1 MICTSLQHKNL
12 DALFEALETTEMAE
26 IRLDRC
32 PLSLEEIE
40 GLFGSSDVPL
50 VATCRIAD
58 VLADLQRTDGVPDT
72 EKGRR
77 EQQIRAYDIT
87 ERRLTKAVEAGA
99 AYIDLEIEAPAPMSK
114 RLRKTAQENGTIV
127 IRSYH
132 DFNGTPSREKLAE
145 TAAQCREFGAEVI
158 KIVTTARCAAD
169 AQTVLSLYDD
179 FDRLIAFCM
188 GEAGR
193 QSRLDCL
200 AKGAPYTYAALTE
213 EEATAPGQWTTAS
226 MKKALYGSWKPISCD
241 APLQMPCS
249 KSFAQR
255 AILAAA
261 LAEGTSHLSGYSP
274 CGDNESALA
283 VARSLGADVSFET
296 AGEAGSDEHFRSEAR
311 TRFCEEEPAS
321 PAVVIINGIGA
332 KAGCLQTE
340 SIHVGES
347 GLLTRLMIPIAA
359 VLGNGNVRI
368 TGEKTLP
375 GRPLKGAADMMASF
389 GVLLASENARSN
401 AFNDVFVPLT
411 VKNNLVPGKAEI
423 SGKDGSQLIS
433 GLLTALPL
441 TARNSTLYVEDPKS
455 IPYMFITVDVLG
467 KFGIRIQSEMEGDDI
482 FLQTQDWGH
491 CSQITFKVKG
501 NQQLKAADLAIEGDW
516 SAAANFLVAGAI
528 FGTLDL
534 DGLDTAS
541 LQADLSIMDILTE
554 AGASLSRLDEEKTLH
569 VQRAPLNAFHFD
581 LNQCPDLFP
590 IVAVLAAFCQGES
603 RLVGVNRLAGKES
616 DRGKAVADML
626 TQMGVENRIEDD
638 EMIIRGQSLQQR
650 LLTGALLRGGSYTSL
665 HDHRM
670 VMALRVAALGADA
683 PIVIDDEACVAKS
696 FPSFHEIFN
705 KINH

>member
-32 PLSLEEIE
+32 PLSPDDIE

-50 VATCRIAD
+50 VATCRIAE
-58 VLADLQRTDGVPDT
+58 VLADLQRADGIPDT

-114 RLRKTAQENGTIV
+114 RLRKAALENGTIV

-132 DFNGTPSREKLAE
+132 DFTGTPSREKLAE
-145 TAAQCREFGAEVI
+145 TISQCREFGAEVV
-158 KIVTTARCAAD
+158 KIVTTAQCEAD
-169 AQTVLSLYDD
+169 VQTVLSLYED

-200 AKGAPYTYAALTE
+200 AKGAPYTYAAFTE
-213 EEATAPGQWTTAS
+213 DEATAPGQWTTAS
-226 MKKALYGSWKPISCD
+226 MEKALYGNWKPIACD
-241 APLQMPCS
+241 TPLQMPCS

-283 VARSLGADVSFET
+283 VARSLGATVLPVEDA
-296 AGEAGSDEHFRSEAR
+296 AG
-311 TRFCEEEPAS
+311 TLT
-321 PAVVIINGIGA
+321 ITGIGA
-332 KAGCLQTE
+332 TAGSMDLKE
-340 SIHVGES
+340 VHVGES
-347 GLLTRLMIPIAA
+347 GLLTRLMIPIVA
-359 VLGNGNVRI
+359 VLGKGPVRI

-389 GVLLASENARSN
+389 GVLLSSDNARSN

-441 TARNSTLYVEDPKS
+441 TGKNSTLYVEDPKS

-516 SAAANFLVAGAI
+516 SAAVNFLVAGAI
-528 FGTLDL
+528 FGSLDL

-590 IVAVLAAFCQGES
+590 IVAVLATFCQGES
-603 RLVGVNRLAGKES
+603 RLAGVNRLAGKES

-626 TQMGVENRIEDD
+626 TQMGVKNRIEDD
-638 EMIIRGQSLQQR
+638 EMIICGRSLQQR
-650 LLTGALLRGGSYTSL
+650 LLTGTLLRGGSYTSL

-670 VMALRVAALGADA
+670 VMALKVAALGADR
-683 PIVIDDEACVAKS
+683 PITIDDEACVAKS

-705 KINH
+705 KIKH

>member
-32 PLSLEEIE
+32 PLSPDDIE

-50 VATCRIAD
+50 VATCRIAE
-58 VLADLQRTDGVPDT
+58 VLADLQRADGIPDT

-99 AYIDLEIEAPAPMSK
+99 AYIDLEMEAPAPMSK
-114 RLRKTAQENGTIV
+114 RLRKAAQENGTIV

-132 DFNGTPSREKLAE
+132 DFAGTPSREKLAE
-145 TAAQCREFGAEVI
+145 TVSQCREFGAEVV
-158 KIVTTARCAAD
+158 KIVTTAQCEAD
-169 AQTVLSLYDD
+169 VQTVLSLYDD

-213 EEATAPGQWTTAS
+213 DEATAPGQWSTAS
-226 MKKALYGSWKPISCD
+226 MKKALYGTWEPVTGNE
-241 APLQMPCS
+241 PLQMPCS

-283 VARSLGADVSFET
+283 VARSLGATVLPVEDA
-296 AGEAGSDEHFRSEAR
+296 AG
-311 TRFCEEEPAS
+311 TLT
-321 PAVVIINGIGA
+321 ITGIGA
-332 KAGCLQTE
+332 TAGSMDLKE
-340 SIHVGES
+340 VHVGES
-347 GLLTRLMIPIAA
+347 GLLTRLMIPIVA
-359 VLGNGNVRI
+359 VLGKGNVRI

-441 TARNSTLYVEDPKS
+441 TGKNSTLYVEDPKS

-528 FGTLDL
+528 FGSLDL

-603 RLVGVNRLAGKES
+603 RLAGVNRLAGKES

-626 TQMGVENRIEDD
+626 TQMGVKNRIEDD
-638 EMIIRGQSLQQR
+638 EMIICGRSLQQR
-650 LLTGALLRGGSYTSL
+650 LLTGTLLRGGSYTSL

-670 VMALRVAALGADA
+670 VMALKVAALGADR
-683 PIVIDDEACVAKS
+683 PITIDDEACVAKS

-705 KINH
+705 KIKH

>member
-58 VLADLQRTDGVPDT
+58 ILADLQRADGIPDT

-114 RLRKTAQENGTIV
+114 RLRKAALENGTIV

-132 DFNGTPSREKLAE
+132 DFTGTPSREKLAE
-145 TAAQCREFGAEVI
+145 TVSQCREFGAEVV
-158 KIVTTARCAAD
+158 KIVTTAQCEAD
-169 AQTVLSLYDD
+169 VQTVLSLYED

-200 AKGAPYTYAALTE
+200 AKGAPYTYAAFTE
-213 EEATAPGQWTTAS
+213 DEATAPGQWTTAS
-226 MKKALYGSWKPISCD
+226 MEKALYGNWKPIACD
-241 APLQMPCS
+241 TPLQMPCS

-283 VARSLGADVSFET
+283 VARSLGATVLPVEDA
-296 AGEAGSDEHFRSEAR
+296 AG
-311 TRFCEEEPAS
+311 TLT
-321 PAVVIINGIGA
+321 ITGIGA
-332 KAGCLQTE
+332 TAGSMDLKE
-340 SIHVGES
+340 VHVGES
-347 GLLTRLMIPIAA
+347 GLLTRLMIPIVA
-359 VLGNGNVRI
+359 VLGKGPVRI

-389 GVLLASENARSN
+389 GVLLSSDNARSN

-441 TARNSTLYVEDPKS
+441 TGKNSTLYVEDPKS

-501 NQQLKAADLAIEGDW
+501 NQQIKAADLAIEGDW

-528 FGTLDL
+528 FGSLDL

-590 IVAVLAAFCQGES
+590 IVAVLATFCQGES
-603 RLVGVNRLAGKES
+603 RLAGVNRLAGKES

-626 TQMGVENRIEDD
+626 TQMGVKNRIEDD
-638 EMIIRGQSLQQR
+638 EMIICGRSLQQR
-650 LLTGALLRGGSYTSL
+650 LLTGTLLRGGSYTSL

-670 VMALRVAALGADA
+670 VMALKVVALGADS
-683 PIVIDDEACVAKS
+683 PITIDDEACVAKS

-705 KINH
+705 KIKH

>member
-12 DALFEALETTEMAE
+12 DALFEALENTEMAE

-32 PLSLEEIE
+32 PLSPDDIE

-50 VATCRIAD
+50 VATCRIAE
-58 VLADLQRTDGVPDT
+58 VLADLQRADGIPDT

-99 AYIDLEIEAPAPMSK
+99 AYIDLEMEAPAPMSK
-114 RLRKTAQENGTIV
+114 RLRKAAQENGTIV

-132 DFNGTPSREKLAE
+132 DFAGTPSREKLAE
-145 TAAQCREFGAEVI
+145 TVSQCREFGAEVV
-158 KIVTTARCAAD
+158 KIVTTAQCEAD
-169 AQTVLSLYDD
+169 VQTVLSLYDD

-213 EEATAPGQWTTAS
+213 DEATAPGQWSTAS
-226 MKKALYGSWKPISCD
+226 MKKALYGTWEPVTGNE
-241 APLQMPCS
+241 PLQMPCS

-283 VARSLGADVSFET
+283 VARSLGATVLPVEDT
-296 AGEAGSDEHFRSEAR
+296 AG
-311 TRFCEEEPAS
+311 TLT
-321 PAVVIINGIGA
+321 ITGIGA
-332 KAGCLQTE
+332 TAGSMDLKE
-340 SIHVGES
+340 VHVGES
-347 GLLTRLMIPIAA
+347 GLLTRLMIPIVA
-359 VLGNGNVRI
+359 VLGKGNVRI

-441 TARNSTLYVEDPKS
+441 TGKNSTLYVEDPKS

-501 NQQLKAADLAIEGDW
+501 NQQIKAADLAIEGDW

-528 FGTLDL
+528 FGSLDL

-603 RLVGVNRLAGKES
+603 RLAGVNRLAGKES

-626 TQMGVENRIEDD
+626 TQMGVKNRIEDD
-638 EMIIRGQSLQQR
+638 EMIICGRSLQQR
-650 LLTGALLRGGSYTSL
+650 LLTGTLLRGGSYTSL

-670 VMALRVAALGADA
+670 VMALKVAALGADR
-683 PIVIDDEACVAKS
+683 PITIDDEACVAKS

-705 KINH
+705 KIKH

>member
-32 PLSLEEIE
+32 PLSPDDIE

-50 VATCRIAD
+50 VATCRIAE
-58 VLADLQRTDGVPDT
+58 VLADLQRADGIPDT

-99 AYIDLEIEAPAPMSK
+99 AYIDLEMEAPAPMSK
-114 RLRKTAQENGTIV
+114 RLRKAAQENGTIV

-132 DFNGTPSREKLAE
+132 DFTGTPSREKLAE
-145 TAAQCREFGAEVI
+145 TVSQCREFGAEVV
-158 KIVTTARCAAD
+158 KIVTTAQCEAD
-169 AQTVLSLYDD
+169 VQTVLSLYED

-200 AKGAPYTYAALTE
+200 AKGAPYTYAAFTE
-213 EEATAPGQWTTAS
+213 DEATAPGQWTTAS
-226 MKKALYGSWKPISCD
+226 MEKALYGNWKPIACD
-241 APLQMPCS
+241 TPLQMPCS

-283 VARSLGADVSFET
+283 VARSLGATVLPVEDA
-296 AGEAGSDEHFRSEAR
+296 AG
-311 TRFCEEEPAS
+311 TLT
-321 PAVVIINGIGA
+321 ITGIGA
-332 KAGCLQTE
+332 TAGSMDLKE
-340 SIHVGES
+340 VHVGES
-347 GLLTRLMIPIAA
+347 GLLTRLMIPIVA
-359 VLGNGNVRI
+359 VLGKGNVRI

-389 GVLLASENARSN
+389 GVLLSSDNARSN

-441 TARNSTLYVEDPKS
+441 TGKNSTLYVEDPKS

-501 NQQLKAADLAIEGDW
+501 NQQIKAADLAIEGDW

-528 FGTLDL
+528 FGSLDL

-590 IVAVLAAFCQGES
+590 IVAVLATFCQGES
-603 RLVGVNRLAGKES
+603 RLAGVNRLAGKES

-626 TQMGVENRIEDD
+626 TQMGVENHIEDD

-670 VMALRVAALGADA
+670 VMALKVAALGADS
-683 PIVIDDEACVAKS
+683 PITIDDEACVAKS

-705 KINH
+705 KIKH

>member
-32 PLSLEEIE
+32 PLSPDDIE

-50 VATCRIAD
+50 VATCRIAE
-58 VLADLQRTDGVPDT
+58 VLADLQRADGIPDT

-99 AYIDLEIEAPAPMSK
+99 AYIDLEMEAPAPMSK
-114 RLRKTAQENGTIV
+114 RLRKAAQENGTIV

-132 DFNGTPSREKLAE
+132 DFTGTPSREKLAE
-145 TAAQCREFGAEVI
+145 TVSQCREFGAEVV
-158 KIVTTARCAAD
+158 KIVTTAQCEAD
-169 AQTVLSLYDD
+169 VQTVLSLYED

-213 EEATAPGQWTTAS
+213 DEATAPGQWSTAS
-226 MKKALYGSWKPISCD
+226 MKKALYGNWKPIACD
-241 APLQMPCS
+241 TPLQMPCS

-283 VARSLGADVSFET
+283 VARSLGATVLPVEDA
-296 AGEAGSDEHFRSEAR
+296 AG
-311 TRFCEEEPAS
+311 TLT
-321 PAVVIINGIGA
+321 ITGIGA
-332 KAGCLQTE
+332 TAGSMDLKE
-340 SIHVGES
+340 VHVGES
-347 GLLTRLMIPIAA
+347 GLLTRLMIPIVA
-359 VLGNGNVRI
+359 VLGKGNVRI

-389 GVLLASENARSN
+389 GVLLSSDNARSN

-441 TARNSTLYVEDPKS
+441 TGKNSTLYVEDPKS

-501 NQQLKAADLAIEGDW
+501 NQQIKAADLAIEGDW
-516 SAAANFLVAGAI
+516 SAAANFLVAGAL
-528 FGTLDL
+528 FGSLDL

-590 IVAVLAAFCQGES
+590 IVAVLATFCQGES
-603 RLVGVNRLAGKES
+603 RLAGVNRLAGKES

-626 TQMGVENRIEDD
+626 TQMGVENHIEDD
-638 EMIIRGQSLQQR
+638 EMIICGRSLQQR

-670 VMALRVAALGADA
+670 VMALKVAALGADS
-683 PIVIDDEACVAKS
+683 PITIDDEACVAKS

-705 KINH
+705 KIKH

>member
-32 PLSLEEIE
+32 PLSPDDIE

-50 VATCRIAD
+50 VATCRIAE
-58 VLADLQRTDGVPDT
+58 VLADLQRADGIPDT

-87 ERRLTKAVEAGA
+87 ERRLAKAVEAGA
-99 AYIDLEIEAPAPMSK
+99 AYIDLEMEAPAPMSK
-114 RLRKTAQENGTIV
+114 RLRKAALENGTIV

-132 DFNGTPSREKLAE
+132 DFTGTPSREKLAE
-145 TAAQCREFGAEVI
+145 TISQCREFGAEVV
-158 KIVTTARCAAD
+158 KIVTTAQCEAD
-169 AQTVLSLYDD
+169 VQTVLSLYED

-200 AKGAPYTYAALTE
+200 AKGAPYTYAAFTE
-213 EEATAPGQWTTAS
+213 DEATAPGQWTTAS
-226 MKKALYGSWKPISCD
+226 MEKALYGNWKPIACD
-241 APLQMPCS
+241 TPLQMPCS

-283 VARSLGADVSFET
+283 VARSLGATVLPVEDA
-296 AGEAGSDEHFRSEAR
+296 AG
-311 TRFCEEEPAS
+311 TLT
-321 PAVVIINGIGA
+321 ITGIGA
-332 KAGCLQTE
+332 TAGSMDLKE
-340 SIHVGES
+340 VHVGES
-347 GLLTRLMIPIAA
+347 GLLTRLMIPIVA
-359 VLGNGNVRI
+359 VLGKGNVRI

-441 TARNSTLYVEDPKS
+441 TGKNSTLYVEDPKS

-501 NQQLKAADLAIEGDW
+501 NQQIKAADLAIEGDW

-528 FGTLDL
+528 FGSLDL

-590 IVAVLAAFCQGES
+590 IVAVLATFCQGES
-603 RLVGVNRLAGKES
+603 RLAGVNRLAGKES

-626 TQMGVENRIEDD
+626 TQMGVKNRIEDD
-638 EMIIRGQSLQQR
+638 EMIICGRSLQQR
-650 LLTGALLRGGSYTSL
+650 LLTGTLLRGGSYTSL

-670 VMALRVAALGADA
+670 VMALKVAALGADR
-683 PIVIDDEACVAKS
+683 PITIDDEACVAKS

-705 KINH
+705 KIKH

>member
-12 DALFEALETTEMAE
+12 DALYEALETTEMAE

-58 VLADLQRTDGVPDT
+58 ILADLQRADGIPDT

-99 AYIDLEIEAPAPMSK
+99 AYIDLEMEAPAPMSK
-114 RLRKTAQENGTIV
+114 RLRKAAQENGTIV

-132 DFNGTPSREKLAE
+132 DFAGTPSREKLAE
-145 TAAQCREFGAEVI
+145 TVSQCREFGAEVV
-158 KIVTTARCAAD
+158 KIVTTAQCEAD
-169 AQTVLSLYDD
+169 VQTVLSLYED

-213 EEATAPGQWTTAS
+213 DEATAPGQWSTAS
-226 MKKALYGSWKPISCD
+226 MKKALYGTWEPVTGHE
-241 APLQMPCS
+241 PLQMPCS

-261 LAEGTSHLSGYSP
+261 LADGTSHLSGYSP

-283 VARSLGADVSFET
+283 VARSLGATVTT
-296 AGEAGSDEHFRSEAR
+296 AEEAAG
-311 TRFCEEEPAS
+311 TLT
-321 PAVVIINGIGA
+321 ITGIGA
-332 KAGCLQTE
+332 TAGSMDLKE
-340 SIHVGES
+340 VHVGES
-347 GLLTRLMIPIAA
+347 GLLTRLMIPIVA
-359 VLGNGNVRI
+359 VLGKGNVRI

-389 GVLLASENARSN
+389 GVLLSSDNARSN

-441 TARNSTLYVEDPKS
+441 TGKNSTLYVEDPKS

-528 FGTLDL
+528 FGSLDL

-590 IVAVLAAFCQGES
+590 IVAVLATFCQGES
-603 RLVGVNRLAGKES
+603 RLAGVNRLAGKES

-626 TQMGVENRIEDD
+626 TQMGVENHIEDD
-638 EMIIRGQSLQQR
+638 EMIICGQSLQQR

-670 VMALRVAALGADA
+670 VMALKVAALGADG
-683 PIVIDDEACVAKS
+683 PITIDDEACVAKS

-705 KINH
+705 KIKH

>member
-32 PLSLEEIE
+32 PLSPDDIE

-50 VATCRIAD
+50 VATCRIAE
-58 VLADLQRTDGVPDT
+58 VLADLQRADGIPDT

-99 AYIDLEIEAPAPMSK
+99 AYIDLEMEAPAPMSK
-114 RLRKTAQENGTIV
+114 RLRKAAQENGTIV

-132 DFNGTPSREKLAE
+132 DFAGTPSREKLAE
-145 TAAQCREFGAEVI
+145 TVSQCREFGAEVV
-158 KIVTTARCAAD
+158 KIVTTAQCEAD
-169 AQTVLSLYDD
+169 VQTVLSLYDD

-213 EEATAPGQWTTAS
+213 DEATAPGQWSTAS
-226 MKKALYGSWKPISCD
+226 MKKALYGTWEPVTGNE
-241 APLQMPCS
+241 PLQMPCS

-283 VARSLGADVSFET
+283 VARSLGATVLPVEDT
-296 AGEAGSDEHFRSEAR
+296 AG
-311 TRFCEEEPAS
+311 TLT
-321 PAVVIINGIGA
+321 ITGIGA
-332 KAGCLQTE
+332 TAGSMDLKE
-340 SIHVGES
+340 VHVGES
-347 GLLTRLMIPIAA
+347 GLLTRLMIPIVA
-359 VLGNGNVRI
+359 VLGKGPVRI

-441 TARNSTLYVEDPKS
+441 TGKNSTLYVEDPKS

-528 FGTLDL
+528 FGSLDL

-603 RLVGVNRLAGKES
+603 RLAGVNRLAGKES

-626 TQMGVENRIEDD
+626 TQMGVKNRIEDD
-638 EMIIRGQSLQQR
+638 EMIICGRSLQQR
-650 LLTGALLRGGSYTSL
+650 LLTGTLLRGGSYTSL

-670 VMALRVAALGADA
+670 VMALKVAALGADR
-683 PIVIDDEACVAKS
+683 PITIDDEACVAKS

-705 KINH
+705 KIKH

>member
-12 DALFEALETTEMAE
+12 DALFEALENTEMAE

-32 PLSLEEIE
+32 PLSPDDIE

-50 VATCRIAD
+50 VATCRIAE
-58 VLADLQRTDGVPDT
+58 VLADLQRADGIPDT
-72 EKGRR
+72 EKGGR

-99 AYIDLEIEAPAPMSK
+99 AYIDLEMEAPAPMSK
-114 RLRKTAQENGTIV
+114 RLRKAAQENGTIV

-132 DFNGTPSREKLAE
+132 DFAGTPSREKLAE
-145 TAAQCREFGAEVI
+145 TVSQCREFGAEVV
-158 KIVTTARCAAD
+158 KIVTTAQCEAD
-169 AQTVLSLYDD
+169 VQTVLPLYDD

-213 EEATAPGQWTTAS
+213 DEATAPGQWSTAS
-226 MKKALYGSWKPISCD
+226 MKKALYGTWEPVTGNE
-241 APLQMPCS
+241 PLQMPCS

-283 VARSLGADVSFET
+283 VARSLGATVLPVEDT
-296 AGEAGSDEHFRSEAR
+296 AG
-311 TRFCEEEPAS
+311 TLT
-321 PAVVIINGIGA
+321 ITGIGA
-332 KAGCLQTE
+332 TAGSMDLKE
-340 SIHVGES
+340 VHVGES
-347 GLLTRLMIPIAA
+347 GLLTRLMIPIVA
-359 VLGNGNVRI
+359 VLGKGNVRI

-441 TARNSTLYVEDPKS
+441 TGKNSTLYVEDPKS

-501 NQQLKAADLAIEGDW
+501 NQQIKAADLAIEGDW

-528 FGTLDL
+528 FGSLDL

-603 RLVGVNRLAGKES
+603 RLAGVNRLAGKES

-626 TQMGVENRIEDD
+626 TQMGVKNRIEDD
-638 EMIIRGQSLQQR
+638 EMIICGRSLQQR
-650 LLTGALLRGGSYTSL
+650 LLTGTLLRGGSYTSL

-670 VMALRVAALGADA
+670 VMALKVVARGADS
-683 PIVIDDEACVAKS
+683 PITIDDEACVAKS

-705 KINH
+705 KIKH

>member
-12 DALFEALETTEMAE
+12 DALYEALETTEMAE

-58 VLADLQRTDGVPDT
+58 ILADLQRADGIPDT

-99 AYIDLEIEAPAPMSK
+99 AYLDLEIEAPAPMSK
-114 RLRKTAQENGTIV
+114 RLRKAALENGTIV

-132 DFNGTPSREKLAE
+132 DFTGTPSREKLAE
-145 TAAQCREFGAEVI
+145 TVSQCREFGAEVV
-158 KIVTTARCAAD
+158 KIVTTAQCEAD
-169 AQTVLSLYDD
+169 VQTVLSLYED

-200 AKGAPYTYAALTE
+200 AKGAPYTYAAFTE
-213 EEATAPGQWTTAS
+213 DEATAPGQWTTAS
-226 MKKALYGSWKPISCD
+226 MEKALYGNWKPIACD
-241 APLQMPCS
+241 TPLQMPCS

-261 LAEGTSHLSGYSP
+261 LADGTSHLSGYSP

-283 VARSLGADVSFET
+283 VAREMADVEQVVQN
-296 AGEAGSDEHFRSEAR
+296 EA
-311 TRFCEEEPAS
+311 
-321 PAVVIINGIGA
+321 
-332 KAGCLQTE
+332 
-340 SIHVGES
+340 IHVGES
-347 GLLTRLMIPIAA
+347 GLLTRLMIPIVA
-359 VLGNGNVRI
+359 VLGKGNVRI

-389 GVLLASENARSN
+389 GVLLSSDNARSN

-441 TARNSTLYVEDPKS
+441 TGKNSTLYVEDPKS

-528 FGTLDL
+528 FGSLDL

-554 AGASLSRLDEEKTLH
+554 AGASLSRLDDEKTIH

-590 IVAVLAAFCQGES
+590 IVAVLATFCQGES
-603 RLVGVNRLAGKES
+603 RLAGVNRLAGKES

-626 TQMGVENRIEDD
+626 TQMGVENHIEDD

-670 VMALRVAALGADA
+670 VMALKVAALGADG
-683 PIVIDDEACVAKS
+683 PITIDDEACVAKS

-705 KINH
+705 KIKH

>member
-12 DALFEALETTEMAE
+12 DALFEALENTEMAE

-32 PLSLEEIE
+32 PLSPDDIE

-50 VATCRIAD
+50 VATCRIAE
-58 VLADLQRTDGVPDT
+58 VLADLQRADGIPDT

-99 AYIDLEIEAPAPMSK
+99 AYIDLEMEAPAPMSK
-114 RLRKTAQENGTIV
+114 RLRKAAQENGTIV

-132 DFNGTPSREKLAE
+132 DFAGTPSREKLAE
-145 TAAQCREFGAEVI
+145 TVSQCREFGAEVV
-158 KIVTTARCAAD
+158 KIVTTAQCEAD
-169 AQTVLSLYDD
+169 VQTVLSLYDD

-213 EEATAPGQWTTAS
+213 DEATAPGQWSTAS
-226 MKKALYGSWKPISCD
+226 MKKALYGTWEPVTGNE
-241 APLQMPCS
+241 PLQMPCS

-283 VARSLGADVSFET
+283 VARSLGATVLPVEDT
-296 AGEAGSDEHFRSEAR
+296 AG
-311 TRFCEEEPAS
+311 TLT
-321 PAVVIINGIGA
+321 ITGIGA
-332 KAGCLQTE
+332 TAGSMDLKE
-340 SIHVGES
+340 VHVGES
-347 GLLTRLMIPIAA
+347 GLLTRLMIPIVA
-359 VLGNGNVRI
+359 VLGKGPVRI

-389 GVLLASENARSN
+389 GVLLSSDNARSN

-441 TARNSTLYVEDPKS
+441 TGKNSTLYVEDPKS

-528 FGTLDL
+528 FGSLDL

-603 RLVGVNRLAGKES
+603 RLAGVNRLAGKES

-626 TQMGVENRIEDD
+626 TQMGVKNRIEDD
-638 EMIIRGQSLQQR
+638 EMIICGRSLQQR
-650 LLTGALLRGGSYTSL
+650 LLTGTLLRGGSYTSL

-670 VMALRVAALGADA
+670 VMALKVAALGADR
-683 PIVIDDEACVAKS
+683 PITIDDEACVAKS

-705 KINH
+705 KIKH

>member
-114 RLRKTAQENGTIV
+114 RLRKAAQENGSIV

-132 DFNGTPSREKLAE
+132 DFDGTPSREKLAE
-145 TAAQCREFGAEVI
+145 TAALCREFGAEVI

-213 EEATAPGQWTTAS
+213 EEATAPGQWTTEP
-226 MKKALYGSWKPISCD
+226 MKKALYGSWKPIFCD

-283 VARSLGADVSFET
+283 VARSLGADVSAET
-296 AGEAGSDEHFRSEAR
+296 
-311 TRFCEEEPAS
+311 TS
-321 PAVVIINGIGA
+321 PTVLTIKGIGA

-441 TARNSTLYVEDPKS
+441 TAKNSTLYVEDPKS

-528 FGTLDL
+528 FGSLDL

>member
-32 PLSLEEIE
+32 PLSPDDIE

-50 VATCRIAD
+50 VATCRIAE
-58 VLADLQRTDGVPDT
+58 VLADLQRADGIPDT

-87 ERRLTKAVEAGA
+87 ERRLAKAVEAGA
-99 AYIDLEIEAPAPMSK
+99 AYIDLEMEAPAPMSK
-114 RLRKTAQENGTIV
+114 RLRKAALENGTIV

-132 DFNGTPSREKLAE
+132 DFTGTPSREKLAE
-145 TAAQCREFGAEVI
+145 TISQCREFGAEVV
-158 KIVTTARCAAD
+158 KIVTTAQCEAD
-169 AQTVLSLYDD
+169 VQTVLSLYED

-200 AKGAPYTYAALTE
+200 AKGAPYTYAAFTE
-213 EEATAPGQWTTAS
+213 DEATAPGQWTTAS
-226 MKKALYGSWKPISCD
+226 MEKALYGNWKPIACD
-241 APLQMPCS
+241 TPLQMPCS

-283 VARSLGADVSFET
+283 VARSLGATVLPVEDA
-296 AGEAGSDEHFRSEAR
+296 AG
-311 TRFCEEEPAS
+311 TLT
-321 PAVVIINGIGA
+321 ITGIGA
-332 KAGCLQTE
+332 TAGSMDLKE
-340 SIHVGES
+340 VHVGES
-347 GLLTRLMIPIAA
+347 GLLTRLMIPIVA
-359 VLGNGNVRI
+359 VLGKGNVRI

-441 TARNSTLYVEDPKS
+441 TGKNSTLYVEDPKS

-501 NQQLKAADLAIEGDW
+501 NQQIKAADLAIEGDW

-528 FGTLDL
+528 FGSLDL

-590 IVAVLAAFCQGES
+590 IVAVLATFCQGES
-603 RLVGVNRLAGKES
+603 RLAGVNRLAGKES

-626 TQMGVENRIEDD
+626 TQMGVKNRIEDD
-638 EMIIRGQSLQQR
+638 EMIICGRSLQQR
-650 LLTGALLRGGSYTSL
+650 LLTGTLLRGGSYTSL

-670 VMALRVAALGADA
+670 VMALKVVALGADS
-683 PIVIDDEACVAKS
+683 PITIDDEACVAKS

-705 KINH
+705 KIKH

>member
-32 PLSLEEIE
+32 PLSPDDIE

-50 VATCRIAD
+50 VATCRIAE
-58 VLADLQRTDGVPDT
+58 VLADLQRADGIPDT

-87 ERRLTKAVEAGA
+87 ERRLAKAVEAGA
-99 AYIDLEIEAPAPMSK
+99 AYIDLEMEAPAPMSK
-114 RLRKTAQENGTIV
+114 RLRKAALENGTIV

-132 DFNGTPSREKLAE
+132 DFTGTPSREKLAE
-145 TAAQCREFGAEVI
+145 TISQCREFGAEVV
-158 KIVTTARCAAD
+158 KIVTTAQCEAD
-169 AQTVLSLYDD
+169 VQTVLSLYED

-200 AKGAPYTYAALTE
+200 AKGAPYTYAAFTE
-213 EEATAPGQWTTAS
+213 DEATAPGQWTTAS
-226 MKKALYGSWKPISCD
+226 MEKALYGNWKPIACD
-241 APLQMPCS
+241 TPLQMPCS

-283 VARSLGADVSFET
+283 VARSLGATVLPVEDA
-296 AGEAGSDEHFRSEAR
+296 AG
-311 TRFCEEEPAS
+311 TLT
-321 PAVVIINGIGA
+321 ITGIGA
-332 KAGCLQTE
+332 TAGSMDLKE
-340 SIHVGES
+340 VHVGES
-347 GLLTRLMIPIAA
+347 GLLTRLMIPIVA
-359 VLGNGNVRI
+359 VLGKGPVRI

-375 GRPLKGAADMMASF
+375 GRPLKDAADMMAWF
-389 GVLLASENARSN
+389 GVLLSSDNARSN

-441 TARNSTLYVEDPKS
+441 TGKNSTLYVEDPKS

-482 FLQTQDWGH
+482 FLQTQDGGH

-501 NQQLKAADLAIEGDW
+501 NQQIKAADLAIEGDW

-528 FGTLDL
+528 FGSLDL

-590 IVAVLAAFCQGES
+590 IVAVLATFCQGES
-603 RLVGVNRLAGKES
+603 RLAGVNRLAGKES

-626 TQMGVENRIEDD
+626 TQMGVKNRIEDD
-638 EMIIRGQSLQQR
+638 EMIICGRSLQQR
-650 LLTGALLRGGSYTSL
+650 LLTGTLLRGGSYTSL

-670 VMALRVAALGADA
+670 VMALKVVALGADS
-683 PIVIDDEACVAKS
+683 PITIDDEACVAKS

-705 KINH
+705 KIKH

>member
-32 PLSLEEIE
+32 PLSPDDIE

-50 VATCRIAD
+50 VATCRIAE
-58 VLADLQRTDGVPDT
+58 VLADLQRADGIPDT

-87 ERRLTKAVEAGA
+87 ERRLAKAVEAGA
-99 AYIDLEIEAPAPMSK
+99 AYIDLEMEAPAPMSK
-114 RLRKTAQENGTIV
+114 RLRKAALENGTIV

-132 DFNGTPSREKLAE
+132 DFTGTPSREKLAE
-145 TAAQCREFGAEVI
+145 TISQCREFGAEVV
-158 KIVTTARCAAD
+158 KIVTTAQCEAD
-169 AQTVLSLYDD
+169 VQTVLSLYED

-193 QSRLDCL
+193 QSRQDCL
-200 AKGAPYTYAALTE
+200 AKGAPYTYAAFTE
-213 EEATAPGQWTTAS
+213 DEATAPGQWTTAS
-226 MKKALYGSWKPISCD
+226 MEKALYGNWKPIACD
-241 APLQMPCS
+241 TPLQMPCS

-283 VARSLGADVSFET
+283 VARSLGATVLPVEDA
-296 AGEAGSDEHFRSEAR
+296 AG
-311 TRFCEEEPAS
+311 TLT
-321 PAVVIINGIGA
+321 ITGIGA
-332 KAGCLQTE
+332 TAGSMDLKE
-340 SIHVGES
+340 VHVGES
-347 GLLTRLMIPIAA
+347 GLLTRLMIPIVA
-359 VLGNGNVRI
+359 VLGKGPVRI

-389 GVLLASENARSN
+389 GVLLSSDNARSN

-441 TARNSTLYVEDPKS
+441 TGKNSTLYVEDPKS

-501 NQQLKAADLAIEGDW
+501 NQQIKAADLAIEGDW

-528 FGTLDL
+528 FGSLDL

-590 IVAVLAAFCQGES
+590 IVAVLATFCQGES
-603 RLVGVNRLAGKES
+603 RLAGVNRLAGKES

-626 TQMGVENRIEDD
+626 TQMGVKNRIEDD
-638 EMIIRGQSLQQR
+638 EMIICGRSLQQR
-650 LLTGALLRGGSYTSL
+650 LLTGTLLRGGSYTSL

-670 VMALRVAALGADA
+670 VMALKVVALGADS
-683 PIVIDDEACVAKS
+683 PITIDDEACVAKS

-705 KINH
+705 KIKH

>member
-58 VLADLQRTDGVPDT
+58 ILADLQRADGIPDT

-99 AYIDLEIEAPAPMSK
+99 AYLDLEMEAPAPMSK
-114 RLRKTAQENGTIV
+114 RLRKAAQENGTIV

-132 DFNGTPSREKLAE
+132 DFAGTPSREKLAE
-145 TAAQCREFGAEVI
+145 TVSQCREFGAEVV
-158 KIVTTARCAAD
+158 KIVTTAQCEAD
-169 AQTVLSLYDD
+169 VQTVLSLYED

-200 AKGAPYTYAALTE
+200 AKGAPYTYAAFTE
-213 EEATAPGQWTTAS
+213 DEATAPGQWTNAS
-226 MKKALYGSWKPISCD
+226 MEKALYGNWKPIACD
-241 APLQMPCS
+241 TPLQMPCS

-283 VARSLGADVSFET
+283 VARSLDATVLPVEDA
-296 AGEAGSDEHFRSEAR
+296 AG
-311 TRFCEEEPAS
+311 TLT
-321 PAVVIINGIGA
+321 ITGIGA
-332 KAGCLQTE
+332 TAGSMDLKE
-340 SIHVGES
+340 VHVGES
-347 GLLTRLMIPIAA
+347 GLLTRLMIPIVA
-359 VLGNGNVRI
+359 VLGKGPVRI

-441 TARNSTLYVEDPKS
+441 TGKNSTLYVEDPKS

-528 FGTLDL
+528 FGSLDL

-554 AGASLSRLDEEKTLH
+554 AGASLSRLDDEKTIH

-603 RLVGVNRLAGKES
+603 RLAGVNRLAGKES

-626 TQMGVENRIEDD
+626 TQMGVENHIEDD

-670 VMALRVAALGADA
+670 VMALKVAALGADR
-683 PIVIDDEACVAKS
+683 PITIDDEACVAKS

-705 KINH
+705 KIKH

>member
-114 RLRKTAQENGTIV
+114 RLRKAAQENGSIV

-213 EEATAPGQWTTAS
+213 DEATAPGQWTTAS
-226 MKKALYGSWKPISCD
+226 MEKALYGNWKPIACD
-241 APLQMPCS
+241 TPLQMPCS

-261 LAEGTSHLSGYSP
+261 LADGTSHLSGYSP

-283 VARSLGADVSFET
+283 VARSLGATVT
-296 AGEAGSDEHFRSEAR
+296 GEDA
-311 TRFCEEEPAS
+311 T
-321 PAVVIINGIGA
+321 PAVLTINGIGA
-332 KAGCLQTE
+332 HAGCLQNE
-340 SIHVGES
+340 ALHVGES

-441 TARNSTLYVEDPKS
+441 TAKNSTLYVEDPKS

-516 SAAANFLVAGAI
+516 SAAANFLVAGAL
-528 FGTLDL
+528 FGSLDL

-705 KINH
+705 KIKH

>member
-32 PLSLEEIE
+32 PLSPDDIE

-50 VATCRIAD
+50 VATCRIAE
-58 VLADLQRTDGVPDT
+58 VLADLQRADGIPDT

-99 AYIDLEIEAPAPMSK
+99 AYIDLEMEAPAPMSK
-114 RLRKTAQENGTIV
+114 RLRKAALENGTIV

-132 DFNGTPSREKLAE
+132 DFTGTPSREKLAE
-145 TAAQCREFGAEVI
+145 TISQCREFGAEVV
-158 KIVTTARCAAD
+158 KIVTTAQCEAD
-169 AQTVLSLYDD
+169 VQTVLSLYED

-200 AKGAPYTYAALTE
+200 AKGAPYTYAAFTE
-213 EEATAPGQWTTAS
+213 DEATAPGQWTTAS
-226 MKKALYGSWKPISCD
+226 MEKALYGNWKPIACD
-241 APLQMPCS
+241 TPLQMPCS

-283 VARSLGADVSFET
+283 VARSLGATVLPVEDA
-296 AGEAGSDEHFRSEAR
+296 AG
-311 TRFCEEEPAS
+311 TLT
-321 PAVVIINGIGA
+321 ITGIGA
-332 KAGCLQTE
+332 TAGSMDLKE
-340 SIHVGES
+340 VHVGES
-347 GLLTRLMIPIAA
+347 GLLTRLMIPIVA
-359 VLGNGNVRI
+359 VLGKGPVRI

-389 GVLLASENARSN
+389 GVLLSSDNARSN

-441 TARNSTLYVEDPKS
+441 TGKNSTLYVEDPKS

-501 NQQLKAADLAIEGDW
+501 NQQIKAADLAIEGDW

-528 FGTLDL
+528 FGSLDL

-590 IVAVLAAFCQGES
+590 IVAVLATFCQGES
-603 RLVGVNRLAGKES
+603 RLAGVNRLAGKES

-626 TQMGVENRIEDD
+626 TQMGVKNRIEDD
-638 EMIIRGQSLQQR
+638 EMIICGRSLQQR
-650 LLTGALLRGGSYTSL
+650 LLTGTLLRGGSYTSL

-670 VMALRVAALGADA
+670 VMALKVVALGADS
-683 PIVIDDEACVAKS
+683 PITIDDEACVAKS

-705 KINH
+705 KIKH

>member
-12 DALFEALETTEMAE
+12 DALYEALETTEMAE

-32 PLSLEEIE
+32 PLSMEEIE

-50 VATCRIAD
+50 VATCRIAE
-58 VLADLQRTDGVPDT
+58 VLADLQRADGIPDT

-99 AYIDLEIEAPAPMSK
+99 AYIDLEMEAPAPMSK
-114 RLRKTAQENGTIV
+114 RLRKAAQENGTIV

-132 DFNGTPSREKLAE
+132 DFTGTPSREKLAE

-158 KIVTTARCAAD
+158 KIVTTARSAAD
-169 AQTVLSLYDD
+169 VQTVLSLYDD

-213 EEATAPGQWTTAS
+213 DEATAPGQWTTAS
-226 MKKALYGSWKPISCD
+226 MEKALYGNWKPIACD
-241 APLQMPCS
+241 TPLQMPCS

-261 LAEGTSHLSGYSP
+261 LADGTSHLSGYSP

-283 VARSLGADVSFET
+283 VARSLGATVLPVEDA
-296 AGEAGSDEHFRSEAR
+296 AG
-311 TRFCEEEPAS
+311 TLT
-321 PAVVIINGIGA
+321 ITGIGA
-332 KAGCLQTE
+332 TAGSMDLKE
-340 SIHVGES
+340 VHVGES
-347 GLLTRLMIPIAA
+347 GLLTRLMIPIVA
-359 VLGNGNVRI
+359 VLGKGPVRI

-441 TARNSTLYVEDPKS
+441 TGKNSTLYVEDPKS

-501 NQQLKAADLAIEGDW
+501 NQQIKAADLAIEGDW

-528 FGTLDL
+528 FGSLDL

-603 RLVGVNRLAGKES
+603 RLAGVNRLAGKES

-626 TQMGVENRIEDD
+626 TQMGVKNRIEDD
-638 EMIIRGQSLQQR
+638 EMIICGRSLQQR
-650 LLTGALLRGGSYTSL
+650 LLTGTLLRGGSYTSL

-670 VMALRVAALGADA
+670 VMALKVAALGADR
-683 PIVIDDEACVAKS
+683 PITIDDEACVAKS

-705 KINH
+705 KIKH

>member
-1 MICTSLQHKNL
+1 MDH
-12 DALFEALETTEMAE
+12 
-26 IRLDRC
+26 R
-32 PLSLEEIE
+32 
-40 GLFGSSDVPL
+40 V
-50 VATCRIAD
+50 
-58 VLADLQRTDGVPDT
+58 
-72 EKGRR
+72 
-77 EQQIRAYDIT
+77 
-87 ERRLTKAVEAGA
+87 
-99 AYIDLEIEAPAPMSK
+99 
-114 RLRKTAQENGTIV
+114 
-127 IRSYH
+127 H
-132 DFNGTPSREKLAE
+132 
-145 TAAQCREFGAEVI
+145 
-158 KIVTTARCAAD
+158 
-169 AQTVLSLYDD
+169 
-179 FDRLIAFCM
+179 
-188 GEAGR
+188 
-193 QSRLDCL
+193 
-200 AKGAPYTYAALTE
+200 
-213 EEATAPGQWTTAS
+213 
-226 MKKALYGSWKPISCD
+226 
-241 APLQMPCS
+241 
-249 KSFAQR
+249 
-255 AILAAA
+255 AAA

-283 VARSLGADVSFET
+283 VARSLGATVLPVEDA
-296 AGEAGSDEHFRSEAR
+296 AG
-311 TRFCEEEPAS
+311 TLT
-321 PAVVIINGIGA
+321 ITGIGA
-332 KAGCLQTE
+332 HAGCLQNE
-340 SIHVGES
+340 AIHVGES
-347 GLLTRLMIPIAA
+347 GLLTRLMIPIVA
-359 VLGNGNVRI
+359 VLGKGNVRI
-368 TGEKTLP
+368 T
-375 GRPLKGAADMMASF
+375 DMMASF

-441 TARNSTLYVEDPKS
+441 TGKNSTLYVEDPKS

-501 NQQLKAADLAIEGDW
+501 NQQIKAADLAIEGDW

-528 FGTLDL
+528 FGSLDL

-603 RLVGVNRLAGKES
+603 RLAGVNRLAGKES

-626 TQMGVENRIEDD
+626 TQMGVKNRIEDD
-638 EMIIRGQSLQQR
+638 EMIICGRSLQQR
-650 LLTGALLRGGSYTSL
+650 LLTGTLLRGGSYTSL

-670 VMALRVAALGADA
+670 VMALKVAALGADR
-683 PIVIDDEACVAKS
+683 PLTIDDEACVAKS

-705 KINH
+705 KIKH

>member
-12 DALFEALETTEMAE
+12 DALYEALETTEMAE

-58 VLADLQRTDGVPDT
+58 ILADLQRADGIPDT

-99 AYIDLEIEAPAPMSK
+99 AYIDLEMEAPAPMSK
-114 RLRKTAQENGTIV
+114 RLRKAAQENGTIV

-132 DFNGTPSREKLAE
+132 DFAGTPSREKLAE
-145 TAAQCREFGAEVI
+145 TASQCREFGAEVV
-158 KIVTTARCAAD
+158 KIVTTARSAAD
-169 AQTVLSLYDD
+169 VQTVLSLYDD

-200 AKGAPYTYAALTE
+200 AKGAPYTYAAFTE
-213 EEATAPGQWTTAS
+213 DEATAPGQWTTAS
-226 MKKALYGSWKPISCD
+226 MEKALYGNWKPIACD
-241 APLQMPCS
+241 TPLQMPCS

-283 VARSLGADVSFET
+283 VARSLGATVLPVEDA
-296 AGEAGSDEHFRSEAR
+296 AG
-311 TRFCEEEPAS
+311 TLT
-321 PAVVIINGIGA
+321 ITGIGA
-332 KAGCLQTE
+332 TAGSMDLKE
-340 SIHVGES
+340 VHVGES
-347 GLLTRLMIPIAA
+347 GLLTRLMIPIVA
-359 VLGNGNVRI
+359 VLGKGNVRI

-441 TARNSTLYVEDPKS
+441 TGKNSTLYVEDPKS

-528 FGTLDL
+528 FGSLDL

-603 RLVGVNRLAGKES
+603 RLAGVNRLAGKES

-626 TQMGVENRIEDD
+626 TQMGVENHIEDD

-670 VMALRVAALGADA
+670 VMALKVAALGADG
-683 PIVIDDEACVAKS
+683 PITIDDEACVAKS

-705 KINH
+705 KIKH

>member
-58 VLADLQRTDGVPDT
+58 ILADLQRADGIPDT

-99 AYIDLEIEAPAPMSK
+99 AYLDLEIEAPAPMSK
-114 RLRKTAQENGTIV
+114 RLRKAALENGTIV

-132 DFNGTPSREKLAE
+132 DFTGTPSREKLAE
-145 TAAQCREFGAEVI
+145 TVSQCREFGAEVV
-158 KIVTTARCAAD
+158 KIVTTAQCEAD
-169 AQTVLSLYDD
+169 VQTVLSLYED

-200 AKGAPYTYAALTE
+200 AKGSPYTYAALTE
-213 EEATAPGQWTTAS
+213 DEATAPGQWSTAS
-226 MKKALYGSWKPISCD
+226 MKKALYGNWKPIACD
-241 APLQMPCS
+241 TPLQMPCS

-261 LAEGTSHLSGYSP
+261 LADGTSHLSGYSP

-283 VARSLGADVSFET
+283 VARSLGATVLPVEDA
-296 AGEAGSDEHFRSEAR
+296 AG
-311 TRFCEEEPAS
+311 TLT
-321 PAVVIINGIGA
+321 ITGIGA
-332 KAGCLQTE
+332 TAGSMDLKE
-340 SIHVGES
+340 VHVGES
-347 GLLTRLMIPIAA
+347 GLLTRLMIPIVA
-359 VLGNGNVRI
+359 VLGKGPVRI

-441 TARNSTLYVEDPKS
+441 TGKNSTLYVEDPKS

-482 FLQTQDWGH
+482 FLQTQNWGH

-501 NQQLKAADLAIEGDW
+501 NQQIKAADLAIEGDW

-528 FGTLDL
+528 FGSLDL

-590 IVAVLAAFCQGES
+590 IVAVLATFCQGES
-603 RLVGVNRLAGKES
+603 RLAGVNRLAGKES

-650 LLTGALLRGGSYTSL
+650 LLTGSLLRGGSYTSL

-670 VMALRVAALGADA
+670 VMALRVAALGVDA
-683 PIVIDDEACVAKS
+683 PIVIDDEDCVAKS

-705 KINH
+705 KIKH

>member
-32 PLSLEEIE
+32 PLSPDDIE

-50 VATCRIAD
+50 VATCRIAE
-58 VLADLQRTDGVPDT
+58 VLADLQRADGIPDT

-114 RLRKTAQENGTIV
+114 RLRKAALENGTIV

-132 DFNGTPSREKLAE
+132 DFTGTPSREKLAE
-145 TAAQCREFGAEVI
+145 TAAQCREFGAEVV
-158 KIVTTARCAAD
+158 KIVTTAQCEAD
-169 AQTVLSLYDD
+169 VQTVLSLYED

-200 AKGAPYTYAALTE
+200 AKGAPYTYAAFTE
-213 EEATAPGQWTTAS
+213 DEATAPGQWTTAS
-226 MKKALYGSWKPISCD
+226 MEKALYGNWKPIACD
-241 APLQMPCS
+241 TPLQMPCS

-283 VARSLGADVSFET
+283 VARSLGATVLPVEDA
-296 AGEAGSDEHFRSEAR
+296 AG
-311 TRFCEEEPAS
+311 TLT
-321 PAVVIINGIGA
+321 ITGIGA
-332 KAGCLQTE
+332 TAGSMDLKE
-340 SIHVGES
+340 VHVGES
-347 GLLTRLMIPIAA
+347 GLLTRLMIPIVA
-359 VLGNGNVRI
+359 VLGKGPVRI

-389 GVLLASENARSN
+389 GVLLSSDNARSN

-441 TARNSTLYVEDPKS
+441 TGKNSTLYVEDPKS

-501 NQQLKAADLAIEGDW
+501 NQQIKAADLAIEGDW

-528 FGTLDL
+528 FGSLDL

-603 RLVGVNRLAGKES
+603 RLAGVNRLAGKES

-626 TQMGVENRIEDD
+626 TQMGVKNRIEDD
-638 EMIIRGQSLQQR
+638 EMIICGRSLQQR
-650 LLTGALLRGGSYTSL
+650 LLTGTLLRGGSYTSL

-670 VMALRVAALGADA
+670 VMALKVAALGADR
-683 PIVIDDEACVAKS
+683 PITIDDEACVAKS

-705 KINH
+705 KIKH

>member
-12 DALFEALETTEMAE
+12 DALYEALETTEMAE

-50 VATCRIAD
+50 VATCRIAE
-58 VLADLQRTDGVPDT
+58 VLADLQRADGIPDT

-99 AYIDLEIEAPAPMSK
+99 AYLDLEIEAPAPMSK
-114 RLRKTAQENGTIV
+114 RLRKAAQENGTIV

-132 DFNGTPSREKLAE
+132 DFTGTPLREKLAE
-145 TAAQCREFGAEVI
+145 TVSQCREFGAEVV
-158 KIVTTARCAAD
+158 KIVTTAQCEAD
-169 AQTVLSLYDD
+169 VQTVLSLYDD

-200 AKGAPYTYAALTE
+200 AKGAPYTYAAFTE
-213 EEATAPGQWTTAS
+213 DEATAPGQWTTAS
-226 MKKALYGSWKPISCD
+226 MEKALYGNWKPIACD
-241 APLQMPCS
+241 TPLQMPCS

-261 LAEGTSHLSGYSP
+261 LADGTSHLSGYSP

-283 VARSLGADVSFET
+283 VARSLGATVLPVEDA
-296 AGEAGSDEHFRSEAR
+296 AG
-311 TRFCEEEPAS
+311 TLT
-321 PAVVIINGIGA
+321 ITGIGA
-332 KAGCLQTE
+332 TAGSMDLKE
-340 SIHVGES
+340 VHVGES
-347 GLLTRLMIPIAA
+347 GLLTRLMIPIVA
-359 VLGNGNVRI
+359 VLGKGPVRI

-441 TARNSTLYVEDPKS
+441 TGKNSTLYVEDPKS

-501 NQQLKAADLAIEGDW
+501 NQQIKAADLAIEGDW

-528 FGTLDL
+528 FGSLDL

-590 IVAVLAAFCQGES
+590 IVAVLATFCQGES
-603 RLVGVNRLAGKES
+603 RLAGVNRLAGKES

-626 TQMGVENRIEDD
+626 TQMGVKNRIEDD
-638 EMIIRGQSLQQR
+638 EMIICGRSLQQR

-670 VMALRVAALGADA
+670 VMALKVAALGADR
-683 PIVIDDEACVAKS
+683 PITIDDEACVAKS

-705 KINH
+705 KIKH

>member
-1 MICTSLQHKNL
+1 M
-12 DALFEALETTEMAE
+12 
-26 IRLDRC
+26 
-32 PLSLEEIE
+32 
-40 GLFGSSDVPL
+40 PL
-50 VATCRIAD
+50 VATCRIAE
-58 VLADLQRTDGVPDT
+58 VLADLQRADGIPDT

-87 ERRLTKAVEAGA
+87 ERRLAKAVEAGA
-99 AYIDLEIEAPAPMSK
+99 AYLDLEIEAPAPMSK
-114 RLRKTAQENGTIV
+114 RLRKAALENGTIV

-132 DFNGTPSREKLAE
+132 DFTGTPSREKLAE
-145 TAAQCREFGAEVI
+145 TAAQCREFGAEVV
-158 KIVTTARCAAD
+158 KIVTTAQCEAD
-169 AQTVLSLYDD
+169 VQTVLSLYED

-200 AKGAPYTYAALTE
+200 AKGAPYTYAAFTE
-213 EEATAPGQWTTAS
+213 DEATAPGQWTTAS
-226 MKKALYGSWKPISCD
+226 MEKALYGNWKPIACD
-241 APLQMPCS
+241 TPLQMPCS

-283 VARSLGADVSFET
+283 VARSLGATVLPVEDA
-296 AGEAGSDEHFRSEAR
+296 AG
-311 TRFCEEEPAS
+311 TLT
-321 PAVVIINGIGA
+321 ITGIGA
-332 KAGCLQTE
+332 TAGSMDLKE
-340 SIHVGES
+340 VHVGES
-347 GLLTRLMIPIAA
+347 GLLTRLMIPIVA
-359 VLGNGNVRI
+359 VLGKGNVRI

-389 GVLLASENARSN
+389 GVLLSSDNARSN

-441 TARNSTLYVEDPKS
+441 TGKNSTLYVEDPKS

-501 NQQLKAADLAIEGDW
+501 NQQIKAADLAIEGDW

-528 FGTLDL
+528 FGSLDL

-554 AGASLSRLDEEKTLH
+554 AGASLSRLDDEKTIH

-590 IVAVLAAFCQGES
+590 IVAVLATFCQGES
-603 RLVGVNRLAGKES
+603 RLAGVNRLAGKES

-626 TQMGVENRIEDD
+626 TQMGVENHIEDD

-670 VMALRVAALGADA
+670 VMALKVVALGADS
-683 PIVIDDEACVAKS
+683 PITIDDEACVAKS

-705 KINH
+705 KIKH

>member
-58 VLADLQRTDGVPDT
+58 ILADLQRADGIPDT

-99 AYIDLEIEAPAPMSK
+99 AYIDLEMEAPAPMSK
-114 RLRKTAQENGTIV
+114 RLRKAAQENGTIV

-132 DFNGTPSREKLAE
+132 DFTGTPSREKLAE

-158 KIVTTARCAAD
+158 KIVTTARSAAD
-169 AQTVLSLYDD
+169 VQTVLSLYED

-200 AKGAPYTYAALTE
+200 AKGAPYTYAAFTE
-213 EEATAPGQWTTAS
+213 DEATAPGQWSTAS
-226 MKKALYGSWKPISCD
+226 MEKALYGNWKPIACD
-241 APLQMPCS
+241 TPLQMPCS

-261 LAEGTSHLSGYSP
+261 LAEGTSHLSGYST

-283 VARSLGADVSFET
+283 VARSLGATVLPVEDA
-296 AGEAGSDEHFRSEAR
+296 AG
-311 TRFCEEEPAS
+311 TLT
-321 PAVVIINGIGA
+321 ITGIGA
-332 KAGCLQTE
+332 TAGSMDLKE
-340 SIHVGES
+340 VHVGES
-347 GLLTRLMIPIAA
+347 GLLTRLMIPIVA
-359 VLGNGNVRI
+359 VLGKGNVRI

-389 GVLLASENARSN
+389 GVLLSSDNARSN

-441 TARNSTLYVEDPKS
+441 TGKNSTLYVEDPKS

-528 FGTLDL
+528 FGSLDL

-603 RLVGVNRLAGKES
+603 RLAGVNRLAGKES

-626 TQMGVENRIEDD
+626 TQMGVENHIEDD
-638 EMIIRGQSLQQR
+638 EMIICGRSLQQR
-650 LLTGALLRGGSYTSL
+650 LLTGTLLRGGSYTSL

-670 VMALRVAALGADA
+670 VMALKVAALGADR
-683 PIVIDDEACVAKS
+683 PITIDDEACVAKS

-705 KINH
+705 KIKH

>member
-32 PLSLEEIE
+32 PLSPDDIE

-50 VATCRIAD
+50 VATCRIAE
-58 VLADLQRTDGVPDT
+58 VLADLQRADGIPDT

-87 ERRLTKAVEAGA
+87 ERRLAKAVEAGA
-99 AYIDLEIEAPAPMSK
+99 AYIDLEMEAPAPMSK
-114 RLRKTAQENGTIV
+114 RLRKAALENGTIV

-132 DFNGTPSREKLAE
+132 DFTGTPSREKLAE
-145 TAAQCREFGAEVI
+145 TISQCREFGAEVV
-158 KIVTTARCAAD
+158 KIVTTAQCEAD
-169 AQTVLSLYDD
+169 VQTVLSLYED

-200 AKGAPYTYAALTE
+200 AKGAPYTYAAFTE
-213 EEATAPGQWTTAS
+213 DEATAPGQWTTAS
-226 MKKALYGSWKPISCD
+226 MEKALYGNWKPIACD
-241 APLQMPCS
+241 TPLQMPCS

-283 VARSLGADVSFET
+283 VARSLGATVLPVEDA
-296 AGEAGSDEHFRSEAR
+296 AG
-311 TRFCEEEPAS
+311 TLT
-321 PAVVIINGIGA
+321 ITGIGA
-332 KAGCLQTE
+332 TAGSMDLKE
-340 SIHVGES
+340 VHVGES
-347 GLLTRLMIPIAA
+347 GLLTRLMIPIVA
-359 VLGNGNVRI
+359 VLGKGPIRI

-389 GVLLASENARSN
+389 GVLLSSDNARSN

-441 TARNSTLYVEDPKS
+441 TGKNSTLYVEDPKS

-501 NQQLKAADLAIEGDW
+501 NQQIKAADLAIEGDW

-528 FGTLDL
+528 FGSLDL

-590 IVAVLAAFCQGES
+590 IVAVLATFCQGES
-603 RLVGVNRLAGKES
+603 RLAGVNRLAGKES

-626 TQMGVENRIEDD
+626 TQMGVENHIEDD

-670 VMALRVAALGADA
+670 VMALKVAALGADS
-683 PIVIDDEACVAKS
+683 PITIDDEACVAKS

-705 KINH
+705 KIKH

>member
-50 VATCRIAD
+50 VATCRIAE
-58 VLADLQRTDGVPDT
+58 VLADLQRADGIPDT

-77 EQQIRAYDIT
+77 EQQIHAYDIT
-87 ERRLTKAVEAGA
+87 ERRLAKAVEAGA
-99 AYIDLEIEAPAPMSK
+99 AYLDLEIEAPAPMSK
-114 RLRKTAQENGTIV
+114 RLRKAALENGTIV

-132 DFNGTPSREKLAE
+132 DFAGTPSREKLAE
-145 TAAQCREFGAEVI
+145 TVSQCREFGAEVV
-158 KIVTTARCAAD
+158 KIVTTARSAAD
-169 AQTVLSLYDD
+169 VQTVLSLYDD

-200 AKGAPYTYAALTE
+200 AKGAPYTYAAFTE
-213 EEATAPGQWTTAS
+213 DEATAPGQWSTAS
-226 MKKALYGSWKPISCD
+226 MEKALYGNWKPIACD
-241 APLQMPCS
+241 TPLQMPCS

-261 LAEGTSHLSGYSP
+261 LADGTSHLSGYSP

-283 VARSLGADVSFET
+283 VARSLGATVT
-296 AGEAGSDEHFRSEAR
+296 GEDA
-311 TRFCEEEPAS
+311 T
-321 PAVVIINGIGA
+321 PAVLTINGIGA
-332 KAGCLQTE
+332 HAGCLQNE
-340 SIHVGES
+340 AIHVGES
-347 GLLTRLMIPIAA
+347 GLLTRLMIPIVA
-359 VLGNGNVRI
+359 VLGKGNVRI

-389 GVLLASENARSN
+389 GVLLSSDNARSN

-441 TARNSTLYVEDPKS
+441 TGKNSTLYVEDPKS

-528 FGTLDL
+528 FGSLDL

-590 IVAVLAAFCQGES
+590 IVAVLATFCQGES
-603 RLVGVNRLAGKES
+603 RLAGVNRLAGKES

-626 TQMGVENRIEDD
+626 TQMGVENHIEDD
-638 EMIIRGQSLQQR
+638 EMIIRGLSLQQR

-670 VMALRVAALGADA
+670 VMALKVAALGADG
-683 PIVIDDEACVAKS
+683 PITIDDEACVAKS

-705 KINH
+705 KIKH

>member
-58 VLADLQRTDGVPDT
+58 ILADLQRADGIPDT

-114 RLRKTAQENGTIV
+114 RLRKAALENGTIV

-132 DFNGTPSREKLAE
+132 DFTGTPSREKLAE
-145 TAAQCREFGAEVI
+145 TVSQCREFGAEVV
-158 KIVTTARCAAD
+158 KIVTTAQCEAD
-169 AQTVLSLYDD
+169 VQTVLSLYDD

-213 EEATAPGQWTTAS
+213 DEATAPGQWSTAS
-226 MKKALYGSWKPISCD
+226 MKKALYGTWEPVTGNE
-241 APLQMPCS
+241 PLQMPCS

-283 VARSLGADVSFET
+283 VARSLGATVLPVEDT
-296 AGEAGSDEHFRSEAR
+296 AG
-311 TRFCEEEPAS
+311 TLT
-321 PAVVIINGIGA
+321 ITGIGA
-332 KAGCLQTE
+332 TAGSMDLKE
-340 SIHVGES
+340 VHVGES
-347 GLLTRLMIPIAA
+347 GLLTRLMIPIVA
-359 VLGNGNVRI
+359 VLGKGNVRI

-441 TARNSTLYVEDPKS
+441 TGKNSTLYVEDPKS

-501 NQQLKAADLAIEGDW
+501 NQQIKAADLAIEGDW

-528 FGTLDL
+528 FGSLDL

-603 RLVGVNRLAGKES
+603 RLAGVNRLAGKES

-626 TQMGVENRIEDD
+626 TQMGVKNRIEDD
-638 EMIIRGQSLQQR
+638 EMIICGRSLQQR
-650 LLTGALLRGGSYTSL
+650 LLTGTLLRGGSYTSL

-670 VMALRVAALGADA
+670 VMALKVAALGADR
-683 PIVIDDEACVAKS
+683 PITIDDEACVAKS

-705 KINH
+705 KIKH

>member
-12 DALFEALETTEMAE
+12 DALFEALENTEMAE

-32 PLSLEEIE
+32 PLSPDDIE

-50 VATCRIAD
+50 VATCRIAE
-58 VLADLQRTDGVPDT
+58 VLADLQRADGIPDT

-99 AYIDLEIEAPAPMSK
+99 AYIDLEMEAPAPMSK
-114 RLRKTAQENGTIV
+114 RLRKAAQENGTIV

-132 DFNGTPSREKLAE
+132 DFTGTPSREKLAE
-145 TAAQCREFGAEVI
+145 TAAQCREFGAEVV
-158 KIVTTARCAAD
+158 KIVTTAQCEAD
-169 AQTVLSLYDD
+169 VQTVLSLYED

-200 AKGAPYTYAALTE
+200 AKGAPYTYAAFTE
-213 EEATAPGQWTTAS
+213 DEATAPGQWSTAF
-226 MKKALYGSWKPISCD
+226 MKKALYGNWKPIACD
-241 APLQMPCS
+241 TPLQMPCS

-283 VARSLGADVSFET
+283 VARSLGATVLPVEDA
-296 AGEAGSDEHFRSEAR
+296 AG
-311 TRFCEEEPAS
+311 TLT
-321 PAVVIINGIGA
+321 ITGIGA
-332 KAGCLQTE
+332 TAGSMDLKE
-340 SIHVGES
+340 VHVGES
-347 GLLTRLMIPIAA
+347 GLLTRLMIPIVA
-359 VLGNGNVRI
+359 VLGKGPVRI

-441 TARNSTLYVEDPKS
+441 TGKNSTLYVEDPKS

-501 NQQLKAADLAIEGDW
+501 NQQIKAADLAIEGDW

-528 FGTLDL
+528 FGSLDL

-603 RLVGVNRLAGKES
+603 RLAGVNRLAGKES

-626 TQMGVENRIEDD
+626 TQMGVKNRIEDD
-638 EMIIRGQSLQQR
+638 EMIICGRSLQQR
-650 LLTGALLRGGSYTSL
+650 LLTGTLLRGGSYTSL

-670 VMALRVAALGADA
+670 VMALKVAALGADR
-683 PIVIDDEACVAKS
+683 PITIDDEACVAKS

-705 KINH
+705 KIKH

>member
-32 PLSLEEIE
+32 PLSPDDIE

-50 VATCRIAD
+50 VATCRIAE
-58 VLADLQRTDGVPDT
+58 VLADLQRADGIPDT

-87 ERRLTKAVEAGA
+87 ERRLAKAVEAGA
-99 AYIDLEIEAPAPMSK
+99 AYIDLEMEAPAPMSK
-114 RLRKTAQENGTIV
+114 RLRKAALENGTIV

-132 DFNGTPSREKLAE
+132 DFTGTPSREKLAE
-145 TAAQCREFGAEVI
+145 TISQCREFGAEVV
-158 KIVTTARCAAD
+158 KIVTTAQCEAD
-169 AQTVLSLYDD
+169 VQTVLSLYED

-200 AKGAPYTYAALTE
+200 AKGAPYTYAAFTE
-213 EEATAPGQWTTAS
+213 DEATAPGQWTTAS
-226 MKKALYGSWKPISCD
+226 MEKALYGNWKPIACD
-241 APLQMPCS
+241 TPLQMPCS

-283 VARSLGADVSFET
+283 VARSLGATVLPVEDA
-296 AGEAGSDEHFRSEAR
+296 AG
-311 TRFCEEEPAS
+311 TLT
-321 PAVVIINGIGA
+321 ITGIGA
-332 KAGCLQTE
+332 TAGSMDLKE
-340 SIHVGES
+340 VHVGES
-347 GLLTRLMIPIAA
+347 GLLTRLMIPIVA
-359 VLGNGNVRI
+359 VLGKGPVRI

-389 GVLLASENARSN
+389 GVLLSSDNARSN

-441 TARNSTLYVEDPKS
+441 TGKNSTLYVEDPKS

-501 NQQLKAADLAIEGDW
+501 NQQIKAADLAIEGDW
-516 SAAANFLVAGAI
+516 CAAANFLVAGAI
-528 FGTLDL
+528 FGSLDL

-590 IVAVLAAFCQGES
+590 IVAVLATFCQGES
-603 RLVGVNRLAGKES
+603 RLAGVNRLAGKES

-626 TQMGVENRIEDD
+626 TQMGVKNRIEDD
-638 EMIIRGQSLQQR
+638 EMIICGRSLQQR
-650 LLTGALLRGGSYTSL
+650 LLTGTLLRGGSYTSL

-670 VMALRVAALGADA
+670 VMALKVVALGADS
-683 PIVIDDEACVAKS
+683 PITIDDEACVAKS

-705 KINH
+705 KIKH

>member
-32 PLSLEEIE
+32 PLSPDDIE

-50 VATCRIAD
+50 VATCRIAE
-58 VLADLQRTDGVPDT
+58 VLADLQRADGIPDT

-99 AYIDLEIEAPAPMSK
+99 AYIDLEMEAPAPMSK
-114 RLRKTAQENGTIV
+114 RLRKAAQENGTIV

-132 DFNGTPSREKLAE
+132 DFTGTPSREKLAE

-158 KIVTTARCAAD
+158 KIVTTARSAAD
-169 AQTVLSLYDD
+169 VQTVLSLYDD

-213 EEATAPGQWTTAS
+213 DEATAPGQWSTAS
-226 MKKALYGSWKPISCD
+226 MKKALYGNWKPIACD
-241 APLQMPCS
+241 TPLQMPCS

-283 VARSLGADVSFET
+283 VARSLGATVLPVEDA
-296 AGEAGSDEHFRSEAR
+296 AG
-311 TRFCEEEPAS
+311 TLT
-321 PAVVIINGIGA
+321 ITGIGA
-332 KAGCLQTE
+332 TAGSMDLKE
-340 SIHVGES
+340 VHVGES
-347 GLLTRLMIPIAA
+347 GLLTRLMIPIVA
-359 VLGNGNVRI
+359 VLGKGNVRI

-441 TARNSTLYVEDPKS
+441 TGKTSTLYVEDPKS

-501 NQQLKAADLAIEGDW
+501 NQQIKAADLAIEGDW

-528 FGTLDL
+528 FGSLDL

-603 RLVGVNRLAGKES
+603 RLAGVNRLAGKES

-626 TQMGVENRIEDD
+626 TQMGVKNRIEDD
-638 EMIIRGQSLQQR
+638 EMIICGRSLQQR
-650 LLTGALLRGGSYTSL
+650 LLTGTLLRGGSYTSL

-670 VMALRVAALGADA
+670 VMALKVAALGADR
-683 PIVIDDEACVAKS
+683 PIPIDDEACVAKS

-705 KINH
+705 KIKH

>member
-12 DALFEALETTEMAE
+12 DALFEALENTEMAE

-32 PLSLEEIE
+32 PLSPDDIE

-50 VATCRIAD
+50 VATCRIAE
-58 VLADLQRTDGVPDT
+58 VLADLQRADGIPDT

-87 ERRLTKAVEAGA
+87 ERRLAKAVEAGA
-99 AYIDLEIEAPAPMSK
+99 AYIDLEMEAPAPMSK
-114 RLRKTAQENGTIV
+114 RLRKAALENGTIV

-132 DFNGTPSREKLAE
+132 DFTGTPSREKLAE
-145 TAAQCREFGAEVI
+145 TISQCREFGAEVV
-158 KIVTTARCAAD
+158 KIVTTAQCEAD
-169 AQTVLSLYDD
+169 VQTVLSLYDD

-213 EEATAPGQWTTAS
+213 DEATAPGQWSTAS
-226 MKKALYGSWKPISCD
+226 MKKALYGTWKPIACD
-241 APLQMPCS
+241 TPLQMPCS

-261 LAEGTSHLSGYSP
+261 LAEGTSHLSGYSS

-283 VARSLGADVSFET
+283 VARSLGATVLPVEDA
-296 AGEAGSDEHFRSEAR
+296 AG
-311 TRFCEEEPAS
+311 TLT
-321 PAVVIINGIGA
+321 ITGIGA
-332 KAGCLQTE
+332 TAGSMDLKE
-340 SIHVGES
+340 VHVGES
-347 GLLTRLMIPIAA
+347 GLLTRLMIPIVA
-359 VLGNGNVRI
+359 VLGKGNVRI

-441 TARNSTLYVEDPKS
+441 TGKNSTLYVEDPKS

-501 NQQLKAADLAIEGDW
+501 NQQIKAADLAIEGDW

-528 FGTLDL
+528 FGSLDL

-603 RLVGVNRLAGKES
+603 RLAGVNRLAGKES

-626 TQMGVENRIEDD
+626 TQMGVKNRIEDD

-650 LLTGALLRGGSYTSL
+650 LLTGTLLRGGSYTSL

-670 VMALRVAALGADA
+670 VMALKVAALGADR
-683 PIVIDDEACVAKS
+683 PITIDDEACVAKS

-705 KINH
+705 KIKH

>member
-12 DALFEALETTEMAE
+12 DALYEALETTEMAE

-50 VATCRIAD
+50 VATCRIAE
-58 VLADLQRTDGVPDT
+58 VLADLQRADGIPDT

-99 AYIDLEIEAPAPMSK
+99 AYLDLEIEAPAPMSK
-114 RLRKTAQENGTIV
+114 RLRKAALENGTIV

-132 DFNGTPSREKLAE
+132 DFTGTPSREKLAE
-145 TAAQCREFGAEVI
+145 TVSQCREFGAEVV
-158 KIVTTARCAAD
+158 KIVTTAQCEAD
-169 AQTVLSLYDD
+169 VQTVLSLYED

-200 AKGAPYTYAALTE
+200 AKGAPYTYAAFTE
-213 EEATAPGQWTTAS
+213 DEATAPGQWTTAS
-226 MKKALYGSWKPISCD
+226 MEKALYGNWKPIACD
-241 APLQMPCS
+241 TPLQMPCS

-261 LAEGTSHLSGYSP
+261 LAEGTSHLSGYSS

-283 VARSLGADVSFET
+283 VARSLGATVLPVEDA
-296 AGEAGSDEHFRSEAR
+296 AG
-311 TRFCEEEPAS
+311 TLT
-321 PAVVIINGIGA
+321 ITGIGA
-332 KAGCLQTE
+332 TAGSMDLKE
-340 SIHVGES
+340 VHVGES
-347 GLLTRLMIPIAA
+347 GLLTRLMIPIVA
-359 VLGNGNVRI
+359 VLGKGNVRI

-389 GVLLASENARSN
+389 GVLLSSDNARSN

-441 TARNSTLYVEDPKS
+441 TGKNSTLYVEDPKS

-528 FGTLDL
+528 FGSLDL

-554 AGASLSRLDEEKTLH
+554 AGASLSRLDDEKTIH

-581 LNQCPDLFP
+581 RNQCPDLFP
-590 IVAVLAAFCQGES
+590 IVAVLATFCQGES
-603 RLVGVNRLAGKES
+603 RLAGVNRLAGKES

-626 TQMGVENRIEDD
+626 TQMGVENHIEDD

-670 VMALRVAALGADA
+670 VMALKVAALGADG
-683 PIVIDDEACVAKS
+683 PITIDDEACVAKS

-705 KINH
+705 KIKH

>member
-32 PLSLEEIE
+32 PLSPDDIE

-50 VATCRIAD
+50 VATCRIAE
-58 VLADLQRTDGVPDT
+58 VLADLQRADGIPDT

-99 AYIDLEIEAPAPMSK
+99 AYIDLEMEAPAPMSK
-114 RLRKTAQENGTIV
+114 RLRKAAQENGTIV

-132 DFNGTPSREKLAE
+132 DFTGTPSREKLAE
-145 TAAQCREFGAEVI
+145 TAAQCREFGAEVV
-158 KIVTTARCAAD
+158 KIVTTAQCEAD
-169 AQTVLSLYDD
+169 VQTVLSLYED

-213 EEATAPGQWTTAS
+213 DEATAPGQWTTAS
-226 MKKALYGSWKPISCD
+226 MEKALYGNWKPIACD
-241 APLQMPCS
+241 TPLQMPCS

-261 LAEGTSHLSGYSP
+261 LADGTSHLSGYSP

-283 VARSLGADVSFET
+283 VARSLGATVLPVEDA
-296 AGEAGSDEHFRSEAR
+296 AG
-311 TRFCEEEPAS
+311 TLT
-321 PAVVIINGIGA
+321 ITGIGA
-332 KAGCLQTE
+332 TAGSMDLKE
-340 SIHVGES
+340 VHVGES
-347 GLLTRLMIPIAA
+347 GLLTRLMIPIVA
-359 VLGNGNVRI
+359 VLGKGPVRI

-389 GVLLASENARSN
+389 GVLLSSDNARSN

-441 TARNSTLYVEDPKS
+441 TGKNSTLYVEDPKS

-501 NQQLKAADLAIEGDW
+501 NQQIKAADLAIEGDW

-528 FGTLDL
+528 FGSLDL

-603 RLVGVNRLAGKES
+603 RLAGVNRLAGKES

-626 TQMGVENRIEDD
+626 TQMGVKNRIEDD
-638 EMIIRGQSLQQR
+638 EMIICGRSLQQR
-650 LLTGALLRGGSYTSL
+650 LLTGTLLRGGSYTSL

-670 VMALRVAALGADA
+670 VMALKVAALGADR
-683 PIVIDDEACVAKS
+683 PITIDDEACVAKS

-705 KINH
+705 KIKH

>member
-32 PLSLEEIE
+32 PLSPDDIE

-50 VATCRIAD
+50 VATCRIAE
-58 VLADLQRTDGVPDT
+58 VLADLQRADGIPDT

-87 ERRLTKAVEAGA
+87 ERRLAKAVEAGA
-99 AYIDLEIEAPAPMSK
+99 AYIDLEMEAPAPMSK
-114 RLRKTAQENGTIV
+114 RLRKAALENGTIV

-132 DFNGTPSREKLAE
+132 DFTGTPSREKLAE
-145 TAAQCREFGAEVI
+145 TISQCREFGAEVV
-158 KIVTTARCAAD
+158 KIVTTAQCEAD
-169 AQTVLSLYDD
+169 VQTVLSLYED

-200 AKGAPYTYAALTE
+200 AKGAPYTYAAFTE
-213 EEATAPGQWTTAS
+213 DEATAPGQWTTAS
-226 MKKALYGSWKPISCD
+226 MEKALYGNWKPIACD
-241 APLQMPCS
+241 TPLQMPCS

-283 VARSLGADVSFET
+283 VARSLGATVLPVEDA
-296 AGEAGSDEHFRSEAR
+296 AG
-311 TRFCEEEPAS
+311 TLT
-321 PAVVIINGIGA
+321 ITGIGA
-332 KAGCLQTE
+332 TAGSMDLKE
-340 SIHVGES
+340 VHVGES
-347 GLLTRLMIPIAA
+347 GLLTRLMIPIVA
-359 VLGNGNVRI
+359 VLGKGPVRI

-441 TARNSTLYVEDPKS
+441 TGKNSTLYVEDPKS

-501 NQQLKAADLAIEGDW
+501 NQQIKAADLAIEGDW

-528 FGTLDL
+528 FGSLDL

-590 IVAVLAAFCQGES
+590 IVAVLATFCQGES
-603 RLVGVNRLAGKES
+603 RLAGVNRLAGKES

-626 TQMGVENRIEDD
+626 TQMGVKNRIEDD
-638 EMIIRGQSLQQR
+638 EMIICGRSLQQR
-650 LLTGALLRGGSYTSL
+650 LLTGTLLRGGSYTSL

-670 VMALRVAALGADA
+670 VMALKVVALGADS
-683 PIVIDDEACVAKS
+683 PITIDDEACVAKS

-705 KINH
+705 KIKH

>member
-32 PLSLEEIE
+32 PLSPDDIE

-50 VATCRIAD
+50 VATCRIAE
-58 VLADLQRTDGVPDT
+58 VLADLQRADGIPDT

-99 AYIDLEIEAPAPMSK
+99 AYIDLEMEAPAPMSK
-114 RLRKTAQENGTIV
+114 RLRKAAQENGTIV

-132 DFNGTPSREKLAE
+132 DFTGTPSREKLAE

-158 KIVTTARCAAD
+158 KIVTTARSAAD
-169 AQTVLSLYDD
+169 VQTVLSLYDD

-213 EEATAPGQWTTAS
+213 DEATAPGQWSTAS
-226 MKKALYGSWKPISCD
+226 MKKALYGNWKPIACD
-241 APLQMPCS
+241 TPLQMPCS

-283 VARSLGADVSFET
+283 VARSLGATVLPVEDA
-296 AGEAGSDEHFRSEAR
+296 AG
-311 TRFCEEEPAS
+311 TLT
-321 PAVVIINGIGA
+321 ITGIGA
-332 KAGCLQTE
+332 TAGSMDLKE
-340 SIHVGES
+340 VHVGES
-347 GLLTRLMIPIAA
+347 GLLTRLMIPIVA
-359 VLGNGNVRI
+359 VLGKGNVRI

-441 TARNSTLYVEDPKS
+441 TGKNSTLYVEDPKS

-501 NQQLKAADLAIEGDW
+501 NQQIKAADLAIEGDW

-528 FGTLDL
+528 FGSLDL

-603 RLVGVNRLAGKES
+603 RLAGVNRLAGKES

-626 TQMGVENRIEDD
+626 TQMGVKNRIEDD
-638 EMIIRGQSLQQR
+638 EMIICGRSLQQR
-650 LLTGALLRGGSYTSL
+650 LLTGTLLRGGSYTSL

-670 VMALRVAALGADA
+670 VMALKVAALGADS
-683 PIVIDDEACVAKS
+683 PITIDDEACVAKS

-705 KINH
+705 KIKH

>member
-32 PLSLEEIE
+32 PLSPDDIE

-50 VATCRIAD
+50 VATCRIAE
-58 VLADLQRTDGVPDT
+58 VLADLQRADGIPDT

-87 ERRLTKAVEAGA
+87 ERRLAKAVEAGA
-99 AYIDLEIEAPAPMSK
+99 AYIDLEMEAPAPMSK
-114 RLRKTAQENGTIV
+114 RLRKAALENGTIV

-132 DFNGTPSREKLAE
+132 DFTGTPSREKLAE
-145 TAAQCREFGAEVI
+145 TISQCREFGAEVV
-158 KIVTTARCAAD
+158 KIVTTAQCEAD
-169 AQTVLSLYDD
+169 VQTVLSLYED

-200 AKGAPYTYAALTE
+200 AKGAPYTYAAFTE
-213 EEATAPGQWTTAS
+213 DEATAPGQWTTAS
-226 MKKALYGSWKPISCD
+226 MEKALYGNWKPIACD
-241 APLQMPCS
+241 TPLQMPCS

-283 VARSLGADVSFET
+283 VARSLGATVLPVEDA
-296 AGEAGSDEHFRSEAR
+296 AG
-311 TRFCEEEPAS
+311 TLT
-321 PAVVIINGIGA
+321 ITGIGA
-332 KAGCLQTE
+332 TAGSMDLKE
-340 SIHVGES
+340 VHVGES
-347 GLLTRLMIPIAA
+347 GLLTRLMIPIVA
-359 VLGNGNVRI
+359 VLGKGPVRI

-389 GVLLASENARSN
+389 GVLLSSDNARSN

-441 TARNSTLYVEDPKS
+441 TGKNSTLYVEDPKS

-501 NQQLKAADLAIEGDW
+501 NQQIKAADLAIEGDW

-528 FGTLDL
+528 FGSLDL

-603 RLVGVNRLAGKES
+603 RLAGVNRLAGKES

-626 TQMGVENRIEDD
+626 TQMGVKNRIEDD
-638 EMIIRGQSLQQR
+638 EMIICGRSLQQR
-650 LLTGALLRGGSYTSL
+650 LLTGTLLRGGSYTSL

-670 VMALRVAALGADA
+670 VMALKVAALGADR
-683 PIVIDDEACVAKS
+683 PITIDDEACVAKS

-705 KINH
+705 KIKH